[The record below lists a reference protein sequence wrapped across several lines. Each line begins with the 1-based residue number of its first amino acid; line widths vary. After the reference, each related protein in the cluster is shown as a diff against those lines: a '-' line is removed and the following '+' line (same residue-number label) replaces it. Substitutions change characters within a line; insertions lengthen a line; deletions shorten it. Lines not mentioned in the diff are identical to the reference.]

1 MGRYAGCSAKL
12 EGVFAAFNNSCERAR
27 AATGKDV
34 PVGGATFNLKGM
46 HDMDTYRYEASIR
59 ASLAAIADASSTFG
73 TNWSAF
79 KQNMAGDPHVP
90 DLQDAYIEPMLR
102 SQTEL
107 LEAIEDMR
115 KSALRFQEASNEASA
130 NERAMREP
138 AHPIV
143 R

>member
-1 MGRYAGCSAKL
+1 
-12 EGVFAAFNNSCERAR
+12 
-27 AATGKDV
+27 
-34 PVGGATFNLKGM
+34 
-46 HDMDTYRYEASIR
+46 MDAYRSEASIR
-59 ASLAAIADASSTFG
+59 ASLSEIADASATFG
-73 TNWSAF
+73 TNWGAF

-115 KSALRFQEASNEASA
+115 KAALRFQETSDEAEA
-130 NERAMREP
+130 DERHTR
-138 AHPIV
+138 